1 MTVICFDLE
10 RENYK
15 VLTFQMNFKYN
26 SNFQFQNS
34 YEISNVINTLVN
46 HFRTVADAF
55 YTHSS

>member
-15 VLTFQMNFKYN
+15 VLTFQMNFKYI

-34 YEISNVINTLVN
+34 YEISNVINTMAP
-46 HFRTVADAF
+46 TP
-55 YTHSS
+55 